1 MATPI
6 IAKKQWYHFAVMA
19 NTASKIEKL
28 GLAERVNS
36 LMVDDGITVGRE
48 IGRILRSEGV
58 KVSDAAVN
66 RYLAR
71 VGRIAKSR
79 ADKIIQDHVDRVV
92 PDDLKA
98 LESIESLALKW
109 FDEEPSELADRLA
122 AVKATIEFEVKRWH
136 ELIKASALETDPV
149 KIRLAVGGIVKTC
162 LEYILKDERL
172 QDKRLKAATTAIKV
186 IELKL
191 AKSGMLKDDGRGKI
205 FIVDSSKDYDPD
217 GKPGELKRKGL
228 VVQFKSEGKADA

>member
-1 MATPI
+1 
-6 IAKKQWYHFAVMA
+6 MA
-19 NTASKIEKL
+19 NTASKIDKL

-48 IGRILRSEGV
+48 IGRILRADGI

-71 VGRIAKSR
+71 VGRVAKSR

-92 PDDLKA
+92 PDDLNA
-98 LESIESLALKW
+98 LESIEGLALKW
-109 FDEEPSELADRLA
+109 FNEEPGELADRLA
-122 AVKATIEFEVKRWH
+122 AIKATIDFEVQKWAGLIADAASEPEPAKRR
-136 ELIKASALETDPV
+136 IVIGT
-149 KIRLAVGGIVKTC
+149 IVKTC

-205 FIVDSSKDYDPD
+205 FIVDSSKEYDPEAKTGD
-217 GKPGELKRKGL
+217 KRKSL
-228 VVQFKSEGKADA
+228 VVHFGRNKGEEGEADG